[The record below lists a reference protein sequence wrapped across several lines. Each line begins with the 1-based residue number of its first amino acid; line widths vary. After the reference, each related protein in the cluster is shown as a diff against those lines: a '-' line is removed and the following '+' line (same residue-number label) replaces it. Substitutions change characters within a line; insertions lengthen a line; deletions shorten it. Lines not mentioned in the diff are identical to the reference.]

1 MTGTPRTPA
10 FLSSL
15 GPDGNTVRSAAF
27 MAGMSSAPPRR
38 ILHTTQASPEPPPPP
53 PGPSTEQLEAFR
65 AEALQRVAHAV
76 EVLKLQAERLAEQ
89 ARADA
94 LEIGFRVARRILEAE
109 LSSSPEPFFA
119 LVRSALKRA
128 GESRK
133 VTVRVHP
140 QDARVLAPALAR
152 DGLGVAS
159 ATVEVVQDP
168 SLSPGDCVVDT
179 DFGKVDGRLQTR
191 LEELHQAA
199 VAAVEEGAA

>member
-10 FLSSL
+10 FLTPL
-15 GPDGNTVRSAAF
+15 GPELGAIRPAAF
-27 MAGMSSAPPRR
+27 VAGVGNAPPRR
-38 ILHTTQASPEPPPPP
+38 ILHSPAPPHEPPPVAP
-53 PGPSTEQLEAFR
+53 PGPTPEQVEAFR

-128 GESRK
+128 G
-133 VTVRVHP
+133 
-140 QDARVLAPALAR
+140 D
-152 DGLGVAS
+152 
-159 ATVEVVQDP
+159 
-168 SLSPGDCVVDT
+168 
-179 DFGKVDGRLQTR
+179 
-191 LEELHQAA
+191 
-199 VAAVEEGAA
+199 